1 MRILFLG
8 DVLGKSGRRL
18 VAESLPDFRRRYHVD
33 FAIVNGD
40 NAAHGFGLS
49 VSVCRELFQAGA
61 DVITS
66 GNHGWIAKE
75 ILPVLDTE
83 NRLLR
88 PANYPA
94 GTPGKGAG
102 LYRLPDG
109 RKVGV
114 LHVQGRV
121 FMDAIE
127 NPFIV
132 AKQWADRVKLGQGAQ
147 AMVVDIHAE
156 ATSEKMAFGQYL
168 DGSVSLVVGS
178 HTHIPTADAQILPN
192 GTAYLTDAGMCG
204 CFDSVIGMKKDEPVR
219 RFVTNMSTEKYE
231 PEKGEA
237 TICGVIVDTNDATG
251 LAEKIY
257 MIRYGGRLQESLP
270 PL

>member
-8 DVLGKSGRRL
+8 DVVGKSGRHL
-18 VAESLPDFRRRYHVD
+18 VAERLPDFRRRYYVD
-33 FAIVNGD
+33 FTIVNGD

-49 VSVCRELFQAGA
+49 LSVCRELFNAGA

-75 ILPVLDTE
+75 IQPILDTE

-127 NPFIV
+127 NPFSV
-132 AKQWADRVKLGQGAQ
+132 AKQWTDAVRLGKDAQ
-147 AMVVDIHAE
+147 AMIVDIHGE
-156 ATSEKMAFGQYL
+156 ATSEKMALGQFL

-178 HTHIPTADAQILPN
+178 HTHVPTADAQILPN

-204 CFDSVIGMKKDEPVR
+204 CFDSVIGMKKEEPVR
-219 RFVTNMSTEKYE
+219 RFVTNVAHEKYE

-237 TICGVIVDTNDATG
+237 TLCGVMVDTNDAAG

-257 MIRYGGRLQESLP
+257 MIRCGGRLQESLP

>member
-8 DVLGKSGRRL
+8 DVVGKSGRRL
-18 VAESLPDFRRRYHVD
+18 VVETLPDFQRKYHVD
-33 FAIVNGD
+33 FTIVNGD

-49 VSVCRELFQAGA
+49 QSVCRELFSAGA

-66 GNHGWIAKE
+66 GNHGWTPKE
-75 ILPVLDTE
+75 ILPLLDTE

-94 GTPGKGAG
+94 GTPGKGGG

-114 LHVQGRV
+114 LHLQGRV
-121 FMDAIE
+121 YMDSIE
-127 NPFIV
+127 NPFHF
-132 AKQWADRVKLGQGAQ
+132 AKQWTEAVKVGRDAQ
-147 AMVVDIHAE
+147 AIVVDVHAE
-156 ATSEKMAFGQYL
+156 ATSEKMALGQYL

-204 CFDSVIGMKKDEPVR
+204 CFDSVIGMNKAEPVS
-219 RFVTNMSTEKYE
+219 RFITNMAREKYS
-231 PEKGEA
+231 PEKGDA
-237 TICGVIVDTNDATG
+237 TVCGVLINTNDATG

-257 MIRYGGRLQESLP
+257 MVRYGGRLQESLP